1 MIHDAVYVFPTY
13 EHLKAKGPARTAIS
27 CWDQQ
32 QRKDLSVN
40 KLETP
45 ISISFKEQRAVFY
58 PIEDALYLS
67 RKTSTQTIPVKS
79 NQGYMDLVIRKY
91 FYSVI
96 LQQKA
101 TGRYTNLPTE
111 AEHFF
116 FTTIKKYWRLV

>member
-32 QRKDLSVN
+32 RKDLSVN

-58 PIEDALYLS
+58 PIADALYLS
-67 RKTSTQTIPVKS
+67 RKTSTQTTAVKS
-79 NQGYMDLVIRKY
+79 NQGNMWI
-91 FYSVI
+91 
-96 LQQKA
+96 
-101 TGRYTNLPTE
+101 
-111 AEHFF
+111 
-116 FTTIKKYWRLV
+116 